1 MSKTYPKVVIDDK
14 ILNTVDWDKGIIIY
28 HKPSKTYYC
37 GYKHFDKQ
45 PRKAKIYH
53 KENYLMEVL
62 ETILRDNPDE
72 TIADY
77 AICNIYTIVEEGRDL
92 T

>member
-1 MSKTYPKVVIDDK
+1 MSKTYPKVIIDDK
-14 ILNTVDWDKGIIIY
+14 ILKTVDWDKGIAIY

-37 GYKHFDKQ
+37 GYNHFDPQ

-53 KENYLMEVL
+53 KERYLMEVL
-62 ETILRDNPDE
+62 ETILKNDPNDA
-72 TIADY
+72 ISNY
-77 AICNIYTIVEEGRDL
+77 AICNVHTIVEEGRDI